1 MFTPRELYV
10 LKAFGVGDDS
20 YIDEQGRYLIFRQ
33 IGGKTVPMYSTVEDF
48 ADDLYRRGI
57 NFDPSDQTSLRQL
70 EDRMAYFAQIGEE
83 YGLDFAGEMQE
94 EFFDQL
100 EEAQREGAR
109 MAYDAYQSANTERRA
124 IMHKYRDLVDKLESE
139 KKEQT
144 IDEYRAERAA
154 HFDDILAG
162 HNKPVGNVS
171 DTYDLG
177 WEGIIDTFTQLGD
190 KSLRGTPKG
199 ELLEAVDML
208 GLRMLEMAQQGHD
221 ISKVTLDSLMKDELE
236 DRHILK
242 TRFADRYAKHHE
254 SSAAGYVAIRNG
266 FEHLKHNLK
275 ENGETAEAMREAF
288 STMAVAMQRDFS
300 ARADR
305 AREFERGESID
316 VSELHRGEWDTIL
329 TKELPEKYSARE
341 GTRLSKYIDE
351 EGHEVSTKDRRLQVA
366 RHLLARV
373 ITQAGFTVSD
383 LSNAMN
389 GEQGSASFPQA
400 YADGYTYFMTDR
412 DKNDTKTKGALL
424 AESTHAV
431 EEYLAKERPTAK
443 DTARVLRTITRNQAY
458 IDAMD
463 ADRLTPLNSKNW
475 KAKST
480 ETYGRSRIDEVV
492 NAIRNDPD
500 KISSHL
506 LKNSTLK
513 LQYGKAGEQAPE
525 APEPE
530 PEPGETFSRNPEK
543 KRQESPSGFYLE
555 PMKPAD
561 ALEAFGGDESMIDGY
576 REDAGSVLVLRS
588 PEGDALS
595 GQQYNPTNKPVEG
608 LPDIKEAM
616 GNLTRDL
623 NAANKVE
630 APEPTL
636 GGGGS
641 EEATVAGSGFRG
653 IIDRDSLS
661 EEDQGHYDAIDDLL
675 KRTVGLTVVSA
686 NGEASITPSS
696 GDSNVALAIGV
707 GGKNGELY
715 AVDLTVGD
723 DSVDEGTKYNVD

>member
-1 MFTPRELYV
+1 
-10 LKAFGVGDDS
+10 
-20 YIDEQGRYLIFRQ
+20 
-33 IGGKTVPMYSTVEDF
+33 
-48 ADDLYRRGI
+48 
-57 NFDPSDQTSLRQL
+57 
-70 EDRMAYFAQIGEE
+70 
-83 YGLDFAGEMQE
+83 
-94 EFFDQL
+94 
-100 EEAQREGAR
+100 
-109 MAYDAYQSANTERRA
+109 
-124 IMHKYRDLVDKLESE
+124 
-139 KKEQT
+139 
-144 IDEYRAERAA
+144 
-154 HFDDILAG
+154 
-162 HNKPVGNVS
+162 
-171 DTYDLG
+171 
-177 WEGIIDTFTQLGD
+177 
-190 KSLRGTPKG
+190 
-199 ELLEAVDML
+199 
-208 GLRMLEMAQQGHD
+208 
-221 ISKVTLDSLMKDELE
+221 
-236 DRHILK
+236 
-242 TRFADRYAKHHE
+242 
-254 SSAAGYVAIRNG
+254 
-266 FEHLKHNLK
+266 
-275 ENGETAEAMREAF
+275 
-288 STMAVAMQRDFS
+288 
-300 ARADR
+300 
-305 AREFERGESID
+305 
-316 VSELHRGEWDTIL
+316 
-329 TKELPEKYSARE
+329 
-341 GTRLSKYIDE
+341 
-351 EGHEVSTKDRRLQVA
+351 
-366 RHLLARV
+366 
-373 ITQAGFTVSD
+373 
-383 LSNAMN
+383 
-389 GEQGSASFPQA
+389 
-400 YADGYTYFMTDR
+400 MTDR

-723 DSVDEGTKYNVD
+723 DSVDEGTKYTVD